1 MTSSDNEP
9 LEALR
14 NKLNEADKIVEQA
27 IKAHANDDPS
37 YDTLKHE
44 AFGEL
49 NEVLIEIK
57 SALNQLDPDLNLRP
71 LSRMLEEFRNVYAG
85 SINILMLHENPDLKD
100 VSGRPK
106 TADKNEYMALLVAAV
121 NVSRGNDR
129 NLTSHLERV
138 ARKAGL
144 TAKQVKNIRTRFMRE
159 GAVNEMYRDLAF
171 RFSKIRDG
179 YDNVQYFEALMFRYN
194 ELKKSD

>member
-1 MTSSDNEP
+1 MTSSDEEP
-9 LEALR
+9 LKALKV
-14 NKLNEADKIVEQA
+14 KLSEADKIVEQTL
-27 IKAHANDDPS
+27 KAHAIDDPT

-44 AFGEL
+44 AFAEL

-57 SALNQLDPDLNLRP
+57 YALNAIDPDLNLRP
-71 LSRMLEEFRNVYAG
+71 IDRMLEEFRNVYGG
-85 SINILMLHENPDLKD
+85 STNVLMMHENSDLSD
-100 VSGRPK
+100 VFGRPR

-121 NVSRGNDR
+121 NVSRGTDR

-159 GAVNEMYRDLAF
+159 GTVDEKYRDMAF
-171 RFSKIRDG
+171 RFSKVPDG
-179 YDNVQYFEALMFRYN
+179 YGKVQYFETLMFRYN
-194 ELKKSD
+194 ELKTK